1 MEALYRKYRPSTF
14 ADVAGQE
21 HVKQTLLTQ
30 LAGGRT
36 AHAYLFTGPR
46 GTGKTTVARLLAKA
60 ANCLA
65 LKDGDPCNACAACQ
79 DVSSGSSLDV
89 FEIDAASHTDVDNV
103 RENVIKSVR
112 VLPNKLKKRVYII
125 DEVHMLS
132 TASFNALLKTLEEP
146 PAHALFILATTEIHK
161 VPATIISRCQR
172 FDFRRIPAD
181 QMVARL
187 KEVVGKEG
195 AAVDDDVL
203 RAIARHAEGCER
215 DAESMLGQVLAL
227 GESHVTWEVAS
238 LVLPAT
244 SSVLISD
251 FLEAVLRKDAAS
263 AIRLVNAYAEQGVDL
278 AHFTDE
284 AIETLRGFLF
294 WKIGGAA
301 AAPSFEQAL
310 GDRLSAAAPDADPAR
325 LARTVHR
332 LLETRRGMKTDR
344 IPQLGLELAVVEL
357 SYGTGAAPAPV
368 SAPPATLA
376 PRPAPVAPPPPAPV
390 PPPPTVTLAPPPAD
404 AMSMDE
410 VRNLPSDAPP
420 APVPPAADKAVEV
433 KAVVFD
439 GVPVVDLDEIKRK
452 WPDVFQQLKSVNASL
467 PLVVQAGEIT
477 GTEGDVLE
485 FTFKYALHANV
496 LNQDKNRRLL
506 EDLLFKVLGKRMRV
520 RGTYAKEEQEADAV
534 VDDVLSAFG
543 GTAV

>member
-21 HVKQTLLTQ
+21 HIKQTLLTQ
-30 LAGGRT
+30 LSSGRT

-65 LKDGDPCNACAACQ
+65 LNAGDPCNACAACM

-103 RENVIKSVR
+103 RENIIKSVR
-112 VLPNKLKKRVYII
+112 VLPNKLAKRVYII

-187 KEVVGKEG
+187 KDMVGKEG
-195 AAVDDDVL
+195 ATVDEDVL

-227 GESHVTWEVAS
+227 GENHVTWSVAS

-244 SSVLISD
+244 SSVLIAD
-251 FLEAVLRKDAAS
+251 FLEALLKKDASA
-263 AIRLVNAYAEQGVDL
+263 AIRLINSYAEQGVDL
-278 AHFTDE
+278 AYFSDE
-284 AIETLRGFLF
+284 VIETLRGFLF

-301 AAPSFEQAL
+301 AAPLFEQAL
-310 GDRLSAAAPDADPAR
+310 GERFVAAAPDADPSR
-325 LARTVHR
+325 LARMVHR

-357 SYGTGAAPAPV
+357 SYGTAPASV
-368 SAPPATLA
+368 SVPAVA
-376 PRPAPVAPPPPAPV
+376 PRPMAAPVAPPPAPA
-390 PPPPTVTLAPPPAD
+390 PTVTLAPPPAD
-404 AMSMDE
+404 AMTLAE
-410 VRNLPSDAPP
+410 VRNLPQEAP
-420 APVPPAADKAVEV
+420 APAAVSADKAVEV

-439 GVPVVDLDEIKRK
+439 GVPVVDLEEIKRK
-452 WPDVFQQLKSVNASL
+452 WPDVFQQLKAVNASL

-477 GTEGDVLE
+477 GADGDKLE

-506 EDLLFKVLGKRMRV
+506 EDLLFKVLGKKLRV
-520 RGTYAKEEQEADAV
+520 HGTYAKEEQEADAA
-534 VDDVLSAFG
+534 VDDVLNAFG
-543 GTAV
+543 GTAM